1 MAGGITGQ
9 ATANG
14 YPTGVQVW
22 DVTLTVAAGAITATA
37 TSDDVLV
44 GRVIKVEL
52 DPGTI
57 AANFTLKGYEAN
69 TALAT
74 GTRDHFID
82 YTVASGVELVLY
94 PVKNATV
101 QNTGAAVT
109 TARSTEYIVCDQLRL
124 DLATVVA
131 ADSLR
136 VRVYV
141 QA

>member
-1 MAGGITGQ
+1 
-9 ATANG
+9 
-14 YPTGVQVW
+14 VQVW
-22 DVTLTVAAGAITATA
+22 DVTLTVATAAITATA
-37 TSDDVLV
+37 TSDSPLV

-57 AANFTLKGYEAN
+57 ASNFTLKGYEAS

-82 YTVASGVELVLY
+82 YTVATGVELVLY

-109 TARSTEYIVCDQLRL
+109 TARSTEYIVSDKLTL

-131 ADSLR
+131 GDSLR